1 MEKRIE
7 QLEKTVSDL
16 EKQVAALTATAFN
29 PRKAA
34 EAMVNASKGKKA
46 KRGVSVYS

>member
-16 EKQVAALTATAFN
+16 KEQVAALTATVFN
-29 PRKAA
+29 PREAA
-34 EAMVNASKGKKA
+34 EMMVNASKGKSR
-46 KRGVSVYS
+46 KRGVSAYS